1 MLAIVEQYAPGAAEV
16 QELGTDE
23 ELRRAVEQGRIDAY
37 VVDATIHMGS
47 IIGNPGKYRLAAEFG
62 PEDPLGIGLPLNSDG
77 VAFVNNFLAE
87 IESTGKW
94 TELYNICLGKRI
106 GQDQAPEPPAIQA

>member
-1 MLAIVEQYAPGAAEV
+1 MRMLHLSALLLALTVCLGASAQGKKKRPVTKPATPVQPAVKSQAQLLFDNMLPNTQQVFVIDSMVVE
-16 QELGTDE
+16 
-23 ELRRAVEQGRIDAY
+23 
-37 VVDATIHMGS
+37 
-47 IIGNPGKYRLAAEFG
+47 K
-62 PEDPLGIGLPLNSDG
+62 
-77 VAFVNNFLAE
+77 NNFLAE